1 MLLLAIWSNNLLW
14 LVCVPQRCK
23 ASTDSTI
30 YKYRA
35 QALNGNRTVDFSDYA
50 GKSVL
55 FVNVATYWGYTFQY
69 VGKKQ
74 HPRHDF

>member
-1 MLLLAIWSNNLLW
+1 MLRVFNSGVLSCCFAARHNEVHNE
-14 LVCVPQRCK
+14 QQKERCK
-23 ASTDSTI
+23 ASTDGTI

-55 FVNVATYWGYTFQY
+55 FVNVATY
-69 VGKKQ
+69 
-74 HPRHDF
+74 